1 MELTAVG
8 DPGSAVLGP
17 ALPDVGRACF
27 DDGMDTADRLSAETR
42 TVWAT
47 ALCLAV
53 GTLAG
58 LALLQGPPRP
68 LTGPGSLSQPV
79 AVIAAV
85 IAAAAFVV
93 STLQHRRGE
102 TDPMPPWQTAVSH
115 ISAVALTVVFA
126 AVTALGVLLAGLV
139 FGAGLHDF
147 TAPALGGALIAGVA
161 SAIGGR
167 FAYSA
172 GVGLRTRD
180 LAALL
185 FGFLTIGTL
194 FAMGTA
200 ADPLWWQQNFSQLGL
215 GVGGWAFNG
224 TLIVAGLLF
233 ATVGSYIGRDLHRLL
248 GDAALQRI
256 AVVVLLW
263 AATGLALAVVGFVPI
278 ERNRVVHWIAAV
290 ATLLLFAL
298 AAVISAR
305 ALPGPPRALLITT
318 VGLGVLLVGAVVL
331 HWPVGLYS
339 STGLEA
345 IAVGLGLV
353 WMTTFV
359 RVLAVLVPDLPRVS
373 ARTTLLKG

>member
-1 MELTAVG
+1 
-8 DPGSAVLGP
+8 
-17 ALPDVGRACF
+17 
-27 DDGMDTADRLSAETR
+27 MDTAERLRAETR

-47 ALCLAV
+47 AACFAA
-53 GTLAG
+53 GTAG
-58 LALLQGPPRP
+58 GLIALHGPPRP
-68 LTGPGSLSQPV
+68 LTGPGSLSLPV

-85 IAAAAFVV
+85 IAAAAFVT

-102 TDPMPPWQTAVSH
+102 TAPMPPWQTAVSH
-115 ISAVALTVVFA
+115 VSAVALTVAFA
-126 AVTALGVLLAGLV
+126 AVTGLGVLLAGLV
-139 FGAGLHDF
+139 FGAGLRSF
-147 TAPALGGALIAGVA
+147 QASALGGALIAGVA
-161 SAIGGR
+161 AAAGGR
-167 FAYSA
+167 FAYTA
-172 GVGLRTRD
+172 GIGIRTRD

-215 GVGGWAFNG
+215 GASGWAFNG

-233 ATVGSYIGRDLHRLL
+233 ATVGAYIGRDLHRLR
-248 GDAALQRI
+248 GDGALRGI
-256 AVVVLLW
+256 AVVVVLW
-263 AATGLALAVVGFVPI
+263 AATGLALAVVGLVPI
-278 ERNRVVHWIAAV
+278 EVNRVVHWIAALG
-290 ATLLLFAL
+290 TLVLFAL
-298 AAVISAR
+298 AAVTSAA
-305 ALPGPPRALLITT
+305 ALPGPPRALVITT
-318 VGLGVLLVGAVVL
+318 AALGVLLPGAVVL

-373 ARTTLLKG
+373 ARASLWRG